1 MGSKTSINFNGVKNI
16 LGNFFPPRKIFCF
29 TDFLSSLSENDI
41 KSGIGEILHYYIV
54 DDSSFAESLNFDY
67 EKIILNPPEIYPY
80 IIESL
85 SIKKKMVELDEFDR
99 GPRRVFNYGHTFGH
113 AIEVLSNFNLS
124 HGQAVTLGMDIANFV
139 SFSLGMI
146 TKKRYEKLKKVLSKN
161 MPNYR
166 IQHKD
171 TKYFISLLKKDKKSK
186 KGKIVCILPTG
197 KEDIIVYTID
207 NEERLKNLINQYGEI

>member
-1 MGSKTSINFNGVKNI
+1 
-16 LGNFFPPRKIFCF
+16 
-29 TDFLSSLSENDI
+29 
-41 KSGIGEILHYYIV
+41 
-54 DDSSFAESLNFDY
+54 
-67 EKIILNPPEIYPY
+67 
-80 IIESL
+80 
-85 SIKKKMVELDEFDR
+85 
-99 GPRRVFNYGHTFGH
+99 
-113 AIEVLSNFNLS
+113 
-124 HGQAVTLGMDIANFV
+124 
-139 SFSLGMI
+139 
-146 TKKRYEKLKKVLSKN
+146 